1 MKTLQSWNWRGL
13 TLCGR
18 ILIIKTFPIPKVL
31 YCKSLVGTN
40 NDFKK
45 RLTKYCIVLFG
56 KAEIK

>member
-1 MKTLQSWNWRGL
+1 MTTLQSWNWRGL

-18 ILIIKTFPIPKVL
+18 ILIINTFPIPKVL
-31 YCKSLVGTN
+31 YRKSLIGTN

-45 RLTKYCIVLFG
+45 RLTEYCIVLFG